1 MTSNRYRKRQISKKN
16 ESIDRH
22 ETGGSSTPNTLTC
35 YTPTPTGNMQAAKDV
50 LQLTAE
56 EEEEARRFAM
66 RLTMGCC
73 LPLTLKVAIE
83 LELLETIVKAGPG
96 AMLSP
101 ADIAAG
107 LPTANPQATDMV
119 DRILRLLAANG
130 ILGWSLEAGG
140 VDGRPTCKYGAAPV
154 CKYLTRNED
163 GVSMAALTLL
173 VHDKITMESCY
184 YLKDAVLEGGIPF
197 KKAHGITA
205 FEHHGNDPRF
215 NKLFN
220 DSMRNHSTILIK
232 QLLETYRGFDDVK
245 VLVDVGGGTGATLHM
260 ITSRHSH
267 VKGINFDLPHVIS
280 GAPPYPGV
288 EHISGDMF
296 ESVPSG
302 GDGIIMKCAR
312 ILENCW
318 KALPK
323 KGKVILVEYLLPMIP
338 EQNSNSQGIFELDIG
353 MMVHTGGRE
362 RTQEELEA
370 LANEAGF
377 VGFKATYISTYAWL
391 IEFTK

>member
-1 MTSNRYRKRQISKKN
+1 
-16 ESIDRH
+16 
-22 ETGGSSTPNTLTC
+22 
-35 YTPTPTGNMQAAKDV
+35 MQAAKDV
-50 LQLTAE
+50 LQLTAK

-66 RLTMGCC
+66 RLAMGFC
-73 LPLTLKVAIE
+73 LPVTLKIAIE

-107 LPTANPQATDMV
+107 MPTGNPQATDMV
-119 DRILRLLAANG
+119 ARILRLLAAND
-130 ILGWSLEAGG
+130 ILSWSVEASG
-140 VDGRPTCKYGAAPV
+140 VDGRPTSKYGAAPV

-163 GVSMAALTLL
+163 GVSMATLTLL
-173 VHDKITMESCY
+173 VHDKINMESCY
-184 YLKDAVLEGGIPF
+184 CLKDAVLEGGIAF
-197 KKAHGITA
+197 KKAHGMTV
-205 FEHHGNDPRF
+205 FEHHDKDPRF

-260 ITSRHSH
+260 ITSGHQH
-267 VKGINFDLPHVIS
+267 IKGINFDLPHVIS
-280 GAPPYPGV
+280 DAPPYPGV
-288 EHISGDMF
+288 EHVSGDMF

-302 GDGIIMKCAR
+302 GDAIFMKWILHDWTDEQCAR
-312 ILENCW
+312 ILNNCW

-323 KGKVILVEYLLPMIP
+323 KGKVILVEYLLPMSP
-338 EQNSNSQGIFELDIG
+338 EQYSNSQGIFELDMG
-353 MMVHTGGRE
+353 MMATTGGRE

-370 LANEAGF
+370 LAKEAGF
-377 VGFKATYISTYAWL
+377 VGFKATYISIYAWL

>member
-1 MTSNRYRKRQISKKN
+1 
-16 ESIDRH
+16 
-22 ETGGSSTPNTLTC
+22 
-35 YTPTPTGNMQAAKDV
+35 MQAAKDV

-56 EEEEARRFAM
+56 EEEEEARRFAM
-66 RLTMGCC
+66 RLAMGYC

-107 LPTANPQATDMV
+107 LPTENPQATDMV
-119 DRILRLLAANG
+119 DRMLRLLAANG
-130 ILGWSLEAGG
+130 ILSWSVEASG
-140 VDGRPTCKYGAAPV
+140 VDGRPACKYGAAPV

-163 GVSMAALTLL
+163 GVSMAAFTLL
-173 VHDKITMESCY
+173 MHDKITMESCY

-197 KKAHGITA
+197 KKAHGMTA
-205 FEHHGNDPRF
+205 FEHHGKDPRY

-245 VLVDVGGGTGATLHM
+245 VLVDVGGGTGATLHL
-260 ITSRHSH
+260 ITSGHQH
-267 VKGINFDLPHVIS
+267 IKGINFDLPHVIS
-280 GAPPYPGV
+280 GAPPYPGRV
-288 EHISGDMF
+288 EHVSGDMF

-302 GDGIIMKCAR
+302 GDAIFMKWILHDWTDEQCAR
-312 ILENCW
+312 ILKNCW

-323 KGKVILVEYLLPMIP
+323 KGKVILVEYLLPMSP
-338 EQNSNSQGIFELDIG
+338 EQYSNSQGIFELDIG
-353 MMVHTGGRE
+353 MMTYTGGRE
-362 RTQEELEA
+362 RTQYELEA
-370 LANEAGF
+370 LAKEAGF
-377 VGFKATYISTYAWL
+377 VGFKATYISIYAWL

>member
-1 MTSNRYRKRQISKKN
+1 
-16 ESIDRH
+16 
-22 ETGGSSTPNTLTC
+22 
-35 YTPTPTGNMQAAKDV
+35 MQAAKDV

-56 EEEEARRFAM
+56 EEEEEARRFAM
-66 RLTMGCC
+66 RLAMGCC
-73 LPLTLKVAIE
+73 LPLTLKAAIE

-107 LPTANPQATDMV
+107 LPTENPQATDMV
-119 DRILRLLAANG
+119 DRILRLLAAYG
-130 ILGWSLEAGG
+130 ILSWSVEASD

-173 VHDKITMESCY
+173 IHDKITMESCY
-184 YLKDAVLEGGIPF
+184 CLKDAVLEGGIPF
-197 KKAHGITA
+197 KKAHGMTA
-205 FEHHGNDPRF
+205 FEHHGKDPRF

-232 QLLETYRGFDDVK
+232 QLLKTYRGFDDVK

-260 ITSRHSH
+260 ITSRHQH
-267 VKGINFDLPHVIS
+267 IKGINFDLPHVIS

-288 EHISGDMF
+288 EHVSGDMF

-302 GDGIIMKCAR
+302 GDAIFMKWILHDWTDEQCAR
-312 ILENCW
+312 ILKNCW

-323 KGKVILVEYLLPMIP
+323 KGKVILVEYLLPMNP
-338 EQNSNSQGIFELDIG
+338 EQYSNSQGIFELDMG
-353 MMVHTGGRE
+353 MMSYTGGRE

-370 LANEAGF
+370 LAKAAGF
-377 VGFKATYISTYAWL
+377 VGFKATYISIYAWL